1 MSTSNFKTQEGFP
14 LFATKQFD
22 GFYYEDEETGEEI
35 WTDGDAWAC
44 RKAQDEIEE
53 FSENLKYY
61 GIELKGGYYSG
72 VQVVLTRRNS
82 PGGYELEYAE
92 DYTAEEWANRR
103 KEEKQYYGGYYDFDL
118 PYAERVKAEQ
128 REIEKI
134 IKYCRTVLH
143 ENYGFDEYVVTVRFS
158 NGETWYGLASEE
170 RNRLKAAA
178 IA

>member
-1 MSTSNFKTQEGFP
+1 MATSNFETQKGFP

-22 GFYYEDEETGEEI
+22 GFYYEDEETGEQVWYE
-35 WTDGDAWAC
+35 GDEWAY
-44 RKAQDEIEE
+44 RQAQDEIEE

-72 VQVVLTRRNS
+72 AQVVLTRKS
-82 PGGYELEYAE
+82 DTAE
-92 DYTAEEWANRR
+92 DYTAEQWAYSR

-128 REIEKI
+128 REIRQI
-134 IKYCRTVLH
+134 INYCRTALH
-143 ENYGFDEYVVTVRFS
+143 DRYGFDEYVVTARFS
-158 NGETWYGLASEE
+158 NGETWYGLANEE